1 MHLVRH
7 LVLLSRCDVTKNA
20 AQLIDGRQRGWTAFP
35 DALDDM
41 DALLLEVSLL
51 RAVMFL
57 FDRSPTAHMCLS
69 VKVGCSWDITTKVC
83 SDVALLSYV
92 LRLALLLPL
101 PCSICS

>member
-41 DALLLEVSLL
+41 DALLLEVALQDFAHVSGRGRTLKGFEPACFQA
-51 RAVMFL
+51 RCSPH
-57 FDRSPTAHMCLS
+57 DRPYQS
-69 VKVGCSWDITTKVC
+69 VYRHRSISSAFRPVTK
-83 SDVALLSYV
+83 A
-92 LRLALLLPL
+92 
-101 PCSICS
+101 